1 MMRIVLLIL
10 MIVST
15 GSAVSAQTSQG
26 LASSLETTLIPGTT
40 VWITDS
46 QGREEKTRIVSVSGE
61 AVTTASGGNIRH
73 FRAADVRQVTTR
85 RSDSVLNGA
94 LIGAGVG
101 VASGLF
107 LCRLTEPW
115 ANCTDDVG
123 PMLRV
128 GAIGAGVGI
137 GIDLLIRGRKTIY
150 AAEPGSAQLSAA
162 PIVGRRAGG
171 LQFSLN
177 F

>member
-1 MMRIVLLIL
+1 MRIVLLIL

-15 GSAVSAQTSQG
+15 GSAASAQTSQG
-26 LASSLETTLIPGTT
+26 PASLETALG
-40 VWITDS
+40 D
-46 QGREEKTRIVSVSGE
+46 
-61 AVTTASGGNIRH
+61 IRH
-73 FRAADVRQVTTR
+73 FRTADVTQITTR

-101 VASGLF
+101 VASGLV

-123 PMLRV
+123 PMLRA

-137 GIDLLIRGRKTIY
+137 VIDLLIRGRKTIY
-150 AAEPGSAQLSAA
+150 AAEPGAAQLSAA
-162 PIVGRRAGG
+162 PIVARRAGG
-171 LQFSLN
+171 LQIALN